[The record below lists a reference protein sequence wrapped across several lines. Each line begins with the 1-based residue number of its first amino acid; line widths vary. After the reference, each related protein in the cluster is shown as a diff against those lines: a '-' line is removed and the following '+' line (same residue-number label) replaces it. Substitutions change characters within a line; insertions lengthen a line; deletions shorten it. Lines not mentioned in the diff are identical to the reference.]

1 MLISKT
7 RRIMYNKTKY
17 KEKKWMNCLQCFS
30 SEEILTNYRKVCL
43 KISGKQSLNMPEECS
58 NVQSNNDFE
67 SEFLI
72 DKQDACN
79 FS

>member
-1 MLISKT
+1 
-7 RRIMYNKTKY
+7 
-17 KEKKWMNCLQCFS
+17 MNCLQCFS

-58 NVQSNNDFE
+58 NVQSNNEIYSDFE
-67 SEFLI
+67 WEFLI